1 MMTPEQLTGYVDT
14 HLIDARVGTQSIL
27 LHPQVERDLQTLV
40 QAAQCAG
47 FQMEIASGFRDFS
60 RQKSIWNGKFS
71 GPKTILDQNSQPL
84 DKASLSEQEKMLA
97 ILRWSAL
104 PGASRHHWGC
114 DFDVYARDRLPDGV
128 SLQLEPWEYTRGH
141 QREFSHWLSQ
151 NVSHYGFFLPYRRD
165 RGGVASEPWHISHIA
180 TATCCLAQFSIN
192 DLQRQLNAH
201 PIDGVACVLENL
213 TFIYNQFIANICP
226 PEAT

>member
-14 HLIDARVGTQSIL
+14 HLIDAQVGTQSIL

-40 QAAQCAG
+40 QAAQRAG

-71 GPKTILDQNSQPL
+71 GTKAILDQNSQPL
-84 DKASLSEQEKMLA
+84 DKTSLSEQEKMLA

-128 SLQLEPWEYTRGH
+128 SLQLEPWEYTHGH
-141 QREFSHWLSQ
+141 QREFSYWLTH
-151 NVSHYGFFLPYRRD
+151 NVSQYGFFLPYRRD
-165 RGGVASEPWHISHIA
+165 RGGVASEPWHISHIE
-180 TATCCLAQFSIN
+180 TATCCSAQFSIS

-213 TFIYNQFIANICP
+213 TLIYHQFIANICP